1 MKLVTAA
8 EMRTIEDRAEAAGV
22 DKATLMENAG
32 LAVAQELW
40 MQLGSL
46 EDRRICVLVGPGN
59 NGGDGLVAARH
70 LHEWGA
76 QVRCYALRPRDDG
89 QWQRTIEAGVA
100 CGSVAEDENFE
111 ALDAVLQ
118 GSEAIIDALLGTG
131 SNRPIDGDLAE
142 ILRRLAAIRDR
153 TVRPKL
159 IAVDLPTG
167 LDADSGRLD
176 PFAVAA
182 DETVTFHAAK
192 VGLYVQPG
200 AAAAG
205 DVQTIEI
212 GVPAGLDDDIRTE
225 VIERRAMKALLP
237 DRPAD
242 AHKGTAGTLLVVAGS
257 ANYPGAA
264 ILAASAAY
272 RAGAGLVTLAAPAGF
287 IHQIAGAMPE
297 VTLLPL
303 PDDAHPGAAGP
314 TALRL
319 VTEALKSADAL
330 AIGCGLG
337 VDPATA
343 DFIRTLITR
352 DEIASLNGVVLDA
365 DALNHLAE
373 QENWWRSI
381 PSGRAPFNGAPN
393 LVLTPH
399 PGEMSR
405 LTNIPTEDLQAQRL
419 TLARDRA
426 AEWGTTVVLK
436 GANTVVAAPDGRAA
450 VSQAAEP
457 ALATAGTGDVL
468 TGAIGALL
476 AQGASPFDAAQLAV
490 YLHAEA
496 GRRSARSR
504 GTHGTTATDIR
515 NELPLTLRSLSGEEP
530 IEAPALPFAA
540 PEGAQPAAGLESL
553 FGTLQS

>member
-22 DKATLMENAG
+22 AKATLMENAG

-176 PFAVAA
+176 PLAVAA

-264 ILAASAAY
+264 ILSASAAY

-303 PDDAHPGAAGP
+303 PDDAHPGAVGP

-319 VTEALKSADAL
+319 VTEALKGADAL
-330 AIGCGLG
+330 AIGCGL
-337 VDPATA
+337 DLAPATGELVANLFSEGALA
-343 DFIRTLITR
+343 DLQ
-352 DEIASLNGVVLDA
+352 GVVVDA

-373 QENWWRSI
+373 QDNWWRSA
-381 PSGRAPFNGAPN
+381 PSNGALSN

-405 LTNIPTEDLQAQRL
+405 LTDIPTEDLQAQRL

-426 AEWGTTVVLK
+426 AEWKATVVLK

-496 GRRSARSR
+496 GRRAARSR
-504 GTHGTTATDIR
+504 GTHGATATDIR

-530 IEAPALPFAA
+530 IEAPTLPFAA

-553 FGTLQS
+553 LTSQL

>member
-8 EMRTIEDRAEAAGV
+8 EMRMIEDRAEAAGV
-22 DKATLMENAG
+22 SKQTLMENAG

-76 QVRCYALRPRDDG
+76 QVRCYALRPRDDE
-89 QWQRTIEAGVA
+89 QWRRAVDAGVA
-100 CGSVAEDENFE
+100 CGSVAEDEDFE

-131 SNRPIDGDLAE
+131 SSRPIEGDLAE
-142 ILRRLAAIRDR
+142 IMTRLAAIRDR
-153 TVRPKL
+153 TVPPKL

-176 PFAVAA
+176 PLAVAA

-212 GVPAGLDDDIRTE
+212 GVPAGLDDDVRTD

-237 DRPAD
+237 ARPPD

-264 ILAASAAY
+264 VLAASAAY
-272 RAGAGLVTLAAPAGF
+272 RAGAGLVTLAAPASF
-287 IHQIAGAMPE
+287 IYHLAGAMPE

-303 PDDAHPGAAGP
+303 PDADHPGVIGP
-314 TALRL
+314 SATQIVLDAL
-319 VTEALKSADAL
+319 VTADAL

-337 VDPATA
+337 GADATGEFVADLLSQAGTA
-343 DFIRTLITR
+343 DLTGI
-352 DEIASLNGVVLDA
+352 VVDA
-365 DALNHLAE
+365 DALNHLSR
-373 QENWWRSI
+373 RSDWHAD
-381 PSGRAPFNGAPN
+381 APAN
-393 LVLTPH
+393 LILTPH

-405 LTNIPTEDLQAQRL
+405 LTGIATEELQAQRL

-426 AEWGTTVVLK
+426 ADWNATVVLK
-436 GANTVVAAPDGRAA
+436 GANTVVAAPDGQAA

-476 AQGASPFDAAQLAV
+476 AQGASPFDAARLAV
-490 YLHAEA
+490 YLHADA
-496 GRRSARSR
+496 ARRTVRR
-504 GTHGTTATDIR
+504 QGTQGATATDIR
-515 NELPLTLRSLSGEEP
+515 EDLAKSLRSLSGEEP
-530 IEAPALPFAA
+530 IESPTLPFA
-540 PEGAQPAAGLESL
+540 GAEPQMGGGLESL
-553 FGTLQS
+553 FGSQS

>member
-131 SNRPIDGDLAE
+131 SNRPIDGALAE
-142 ILRRLAAIRDR
+142 ILRRLAAVRDR

-176 PFAVAA
+176 PLAVAA

-264 ILAASAAY
+264 VLAASAAY

-303 PDDAHPGAAGP
+303 PDDAHPGAVGP
-314 TALRL
+314 AAKNLLLDAIQT
-319 VTEALKSADAL
+319 ADAL
-330 AIGCGLG
+330 AVGCGLG
-337 VDPATA
+337 LAPATGELVA
-343 DFIRTLITR
+343 NLL
-352 DEIASLNGVVLDA
+352 DEGALANLQGVVVDA
-365 DALNHLAE
+365 DALNHLAGKPD
-373 QENWWRSI
+373 WWLDI
-381 PSGRAPFNGAPN
+381 AAN

-426 AEWGTTVVLK
+426 AEWKATVVLK
-436 GANTVVAAPDGRAA
+436 GANTVIAAPDGRAA

-476 AQGASPFDAAQLAV
+476 AQGASPFNAAQLAV

-496 GRRSARSR
+496 GRRAARSR
-504 GTHGTTATDIR
+504 GTLGTTATDIR

-530 IEAPALPFAA
+530 IEAPSLPFAA

>member
-176 PFAVAA
+176 PLAVAA

-205 DVQTIEI
+205 NIQTIEI

-225 VIERRAMKALLP
+225 VIERRTMKALLP

-257 ANYPGAA
+257 ASYPGAA

-303 PDDAHPGAAGP
+303 PDDAHPGAVGP
-314 TALRL
+314 AAMNLLLDAIQT
-319 VTEALKSADAL
+319 ADAL

-337 VDPATA
+337 LAPATGELVANLLNEQALA
-343 DFIRTLITR
+343 DLQ
-352 DEIASLNGVVLDA
+352 GVVVDA

-373 QENWWRSI
+373 QDNWWRSV
-381 PSGRAPFNGAPN
+381 PSDSAPSN

-405 LTNIPTEDLQAQRL
+405 LTNISTEDLQAQRL

-426 AEWGTTVVLK
+426 ADWKATVVLK

-476 AQGASPFDAAQLAV
+476 AQGTSPFDAAQLAV

-496 GRRSARSR
+496 GRRAARSR

>member
-22 DKATLMENAG
+22 GKATLMENAG

-76 QVRCYALRPRDDG
+76 QVRCYALRPRGDE
-89 QWQRTIEAGVA
+89 QWRRTVEAGVA

-111 ALDAVLQ
+111 ALEAVLQ

-131 SNRPIDGDLAE
+131 SNRPIEGDLAE

-176 PFAVAA
+176 PLAVAA

-205 DVQTIEI
+205 NVQTIEI

-272 RAGAGLVTLAAPAGF
+272 RAGAGLVTLAAPASF

-314 TALRL
+314 AAMSLLRDAIQ
-319 VTEALKSADAL
+319 TADAL

-337 VDPATA
+337 LAPATGELVANLLGEAALA
-343 DFIRTLITR
+343 DLQ
-352 DEIASLNGVVLDA
+352 GVVVDA
-365 DALNHLAE
+365 DALNHLAD
-373 QENWWRSI
+373 QDDWWRNA
-381 PSGRAPFNGAPN
+381 PSNRAPSN

-405 LTNIPTEDLQAQRL
+405 LTDIPTEDLQAQRL

-426 AEWGTTVVLK
+426 AEWNATVVLK
-436 GANTVVAAPDGRAA
+436 GANTVVTAPDGRAA

-468 TGAIGALL
+468 TSAIGALL
-476 AQGASPFDAAQLAV
+476 AQGLSPFNAAQLAV
-490 YLHAEA
+490 HLHADA

-504 GTHGTTATDIR
+504 GTHGATATDIR
-515 NELPLTLRSLSGEEP
+515 DNLPLALRSLSGEEP
-530 IEAPALPFAA
+530 IESPTLPFAGL
-540 PEGAQPAAGLESL
+540 EGPQPATGLESL
-553 FGTLQS
+553 FGTPPS

>member
-8 EMRTIEDRAEAAGV
+8 EMRMIEDRAEAAGV
-22 DKATLMENAG
+22 SKATLMENAG

-76 QVRCYALRPRDDG
+76 QVRCYALRPRDDE
-89 QWQRTIEAGVA
+89 QWRRAVDSGVA

-111 ALDAVLQ
+111 ALEAVLQ

-131 SNRPIDGDLAE
+131 SNRPIEGDLAG
-142 ILRRLAAIRDR
+142 IMTRLAAIRDR
-153 TVRPKL
+153 TVPPKL
-159 IAVDLPTG
+159 IAVDVPTG

-176 PFAVAA
+176 PLAVAA

-192 VGLYVQPG
+192 IGLYVQPG
-200 AAAAG
+200 ASAAG

-237 DRPAD
+237 ARPPD

-264 ILAASAAY
+264 VLAASAAY
-272 RAGAGLVTLAAPAGF
+272 RAGAGLVTLAAPASF
-287 IHQIAGAMPE
+287 IYQLAGAMPE

-303 PDDAHPGAAGP
+303 PDADHPGAIGP
-314 TALRL
+314 SAAPLVLDALD
-319 VTEALKSADAL
+319 AADAL

-337 VDPATA
+337 GSEATGEFVVDLLSRAGAA
-343 DFIRTLITR
+343 D
-352 DEIASLNGVVLDA
+352 LNGIVVDA
-365 DALNHLAE
+365 DALNHLSHRPDWNAAE
-373 QENWWRSI
+373 
-381 PSGRAPFNGAPN
+381 PAN
-393 LVLTPH
+393 LILTPH

-405 LTNIPTEDLQAQRL
+405 LTGIATDELQARRL
-419 TLARDRA
+419 TLARDSA
-426 AEWGTTVVLK
+426 ADWNATVVLK
-436 GANTVVAAPDGRAA
+436 GANTVIAAPDGRAA

-476 AQGASPFDAAQLAV
+476 AQGASPFNAAQLAV

-496 GRRSARSR
+496 GRRAARTQ
-504 GTHGTTATDIR
+504 GTHATTATDIR
-515 NELPLTLRSLSGEEP
+515 EHLAKALRSLSGEEP
-530 IEAPALPFAA
+530 IETPSLPFGGSEAA
-540 PEGAQPAAGLESL
+540 QMPSGGLESL
-553 FGTLQS
+553 FGSPGS

>member
-76 QVRCYALRPRDDG
+76 QVRCYALRPRGDE
-89 QWQRTIEAGVA
+89 QWRRTVEAGVA

-111 ALDAVLQ
+111 ALEAVLQ

-142 ILRRLAAIRDR
+142 ILRRLTAIRDR

-176 PFAVAA
+176 PLAVAA

-205 DVQTIEI
+205 NVQTIEI

-272 RAGAGLVTLAAPAGF
+272 RAGAGLVTLAAPASF

-314 TALRL
+314 SVMNLLLDAIQT
-319 VTEALKSADAL
+319 ADAL

-337 VDPATA
+337 LAPATGELVANLLNEAALA
-343 DFIRTLITR
+343 DLQ
-352 DEIASLNGVVLDA
+352 GVVVDA

-373 QENWWRSI
+373 RDSWQRS
-381 PSGRAPFNGAPN
+381 APAN

-405 LTNIPTEDLQAQRL
+405 LTDIPTEDLQAQRL

-426 AEWGTTVVLK
+426 AEWNATVVLK
-436 GANTVVAAPDGRAA
+436 GANTVVTAPDGRAA

-476 AQGASPFDAAQLAV
+476 AQGSSPFNAAQLAV

-496 GRRSARSR
+496 GRRSTRSR

-515 NELPLTLRSLSGEEP
+515 DNLPLAFRSLSGEEP
-530 IEAPALPFAA
+530 IESPTLPFAGM
-540 PEGAQPAAGLESL
+540 EGPQPGTGLESL
-553 FGTLQS
+553 FGTPPS

>member
-176 PFAVAA
+176 PLAVAA

-314 TALRL
+314 AAKNLLLDAIQT
-319 VTEALKSADAL
+319 ADAL

-337 VDPATA
+337 LAPATGE
-343 DFIRTLITR
+343 LV
-352 DEIASLNGVVLDA
+352 ASLLNEGALANLQGVVVDA

-373 QENWWRSI
+373 QDNWWRSTP
-381 PSGRAPFNGAPN
+381 PSGAPSN

-405 LTNIPTEDLQAQRL
+405 LTDIPTEDLQAQRL

-426 AEWGTTVVLK
+426 AEWKATVVLK

-496 GRRSARSR
+496 GRRAARSR
-504 GTHGTTATDIR
+504 GTHGATATDIR
-515 NELPLTLRSLSGEEP
+515 NELPLTLRSLSGQEP
-530 IEAPALPFAA
+530 IEAPSLPFAA